1 MTRITRR
8 PLLLIAALAP
18 AIAVGGCV
26 PGANRGVESVHQP
39 VVSRSD
45 YAIDLAMRGGDL
57 APGETSRLSGWLDGL
72 RLAYGDRVSID
83 DPAHALLA
91 ENRVAG
97 VVGDR
102 GLLLTEDAPITPHP
116 VVPGTLRVVVS
127 RMSASVPGCAD
138 WSRMA
143 GSYVDGGTGSNY
155 GCAANTNLAAM
166 VASPGDLIQGTG
178 PAGNDPATAY
188 KAIDLYRKAAPTG
201 GGGTTVRGQS
211 TGGK

>member
-18 AIAVGGCV
+18 AIAAGGCV
-26 PGANRGVESVHQP
+26 PGVNRGVESVHQP
-39 VVSRSD
+39 VVARSD

-57 APGETSRLSGWLDGL
+57 APGEAARLSGWLDGL
-72 RLAYGDRVSID
+72 RLGYGDRVSLD

-91 ENRVAG
+91 ADRVAR

-102 GLLLTEDAPITPHP
+102 GLLLAEAAPMTPYP
-116 VVPGTLRVVVS
+116 VAPGTLRVVVS
-127 RMSASVPGCAD
+127 RMSASVPGCSD

-143 GSYVDGGTGSNY
+143 GSYVDGGAGSNY

-166 VASPGDLIQGTG
+166 VANPGDLVQGAR

-201 GGGTTVRGQS
+201 GGGTAVKAES
-211 TGGK
+211 TGGT